1 MDAHAALRLKFWGVR
16 GSIASPSPTHMGV
29 GGNTA
34 CLELRSPEG
43 TIVID
48 AGTGVR
54 GLGGRLQAESNGA
67 KLQLHFLFTHFHWDH
82 IQGLPSFAPLFSPET
97 DIVFHSS
104 LAPEHLKKVLQGQM
118 SSPYYPID
126 LGDTPARKTFSDIT
140 QQGFQ
145 QCGMSVL
152 PFPLHHPDGA
162 TGYRIES
169 GGTVIVHASDFEHGD
184 KSLDRKLREHAQNA
198 DILIY
203 DAQYTPEEYDSH
215 KGWGHSTWMEAARV
229 ARDCNVKRLVL
240 FHHDPNHDDESM
252 DAILREARSQF
263 ENTDIAREGWEITF

>member
-16 GSIASPSPTHMGV
+16 GSIASPSPTHAAV

-34 CLELRSPEG
+34 CLELRSSEG
-43 TIVID
+43 TIIID

-82 IQGLPSFAPLFSPET
+82 IQGLPCFSPLFSPET

-104 LAPEHLKKVLQGQM
+104 CTPEHLKEVLEGQM
-118 SSPYYPID
+118 SSPYYPIG
-126 LGDTPARKTFSDIT
+126 LGDAPARKTFSDIT
-140 QQGFQ
+140 QQAFQ
-145 QCGMSVL
+145 QCGMSVH
-152 PFPLHHPDGA
+152 PFPLHHPNGA

-169 GGTVIVHASDFEHGD
+169 GGTVIVHASDFEHGN
-184 KSLDRKLREHAQNA
+184 KNLDRKLREHAQNA

-203 DAQYTPEEYDSH
+203 DAQYTPEEYVSH
-215 KGWGHSTWMEAARV
+215 QGWGHSTWMEATRV

-240 FHHDPNHDDESM
+240 FHHDPDHDDESM
-252 DAILREARSQF
+252 NAILGDARSQF
-263 ENTDIAREGWEITF
+263 ESTDIAREGWEITF